1 MGRKRHLDGYSLAVA
16 IIPQT
21 RKRTDSAAHD
31 HKINNLM
38 GIKSKQFI
46 WMGAYSAKKAVK
58 L

>member
-46 WMGAYSAKKAVK
+46 WMGTYSAKKQ
-58 L
+58 